1 MPSVPVVSTTYILW
15 LIIKWSWRL
24 CNLDIYN
31 VLPLMQVWC
40 QLTLATTSLHFTLKN
55 HQKVSAAYSPWR
67 TATSLS
73 PCHPPICWH
82 TIYGGKPYWVSM
94 VVVCEPEP
102 ITFSLIYGGIG
113 FVPGQF
119 QTHHH
124 QRLVRKWK
132 LAFHVY
138 GQPFLCKKE
147 RNKSNAVIH
156 VCTRI
161 TVPYTINYYMYYTR
175 QTYCSGHTHFLKGF

>member
-1 MPSVPVVSTTYILW
+1 MFCLSCKFDVNWLW
-15 LIIKWSWRL
+15 QPLVYTSHLKTIRRWAQPIPH
-24 CNLDIYN
+24 D
-31 VLPLMQVWC
+31 VLPPVCLP
-40 QLTLATTSLHFTLKN
+40 ATHLFAGI
-55 HQKVSAAYSPWR
+55 QFME
-67 TATSLS
+67 
-73 PCHPPICWH
+73 
-82 TIYGGKPYWVSM
+82 GKPYWVSM